1 METNKAPSKKYD
13 LIKQEQMN
21 SDRSMNS
28 QDIES
33 RSNNQINSSQISN
46 ESIEIHKLRSEHFE
60 EFSQLINS
68 EFSIRRKLEADS
80 YPENNNNNLG

>member
-21 SDRSMNS
+21 SDQNMNS
-28 QDIES
+28 QDLES
-33 RSNNQINSSQISN
+33 RSNQINSSQISN

-68 EFSIRRKLEADS
+68 EFSIRRKL
-80 YPENNNNNLG
+80 